1 MNSKIN
7 IREYIEKHVKI
18 KDKNSEI
25 IPFKLNIQQER
36 LYNKIK
42 ELQEKGKPIRII
54 VLKSRQM
61 GLSTLTEG
69 IIFTKTVLNCNM
81 KAGIITHSATA
92 TNNLYGMF
100 QTMYYNLPDTLK
112 PYKLKTNA
120 QEMVFD
126 TEDRTGLNSGIKCM
140 TAGSDGVGRS
150 DTFNMLHI
158 SELAF
163 WPKKKEETL
172 LGLLQAVPSTPNSIV
187 IIESTA
193 NGYEYFKKMWDDAVA
208 GKNDFIP
215 YFASWIDFK
224 EYELK
229 YTGFEITEEEK
240 ELMDRYNLSK
250 EKITWRRWCI
260 KNNCG
265 NDINKFKQEYP
276 LTPEEAFIS
285 TGDTIFTKEKIVAR
299 IEDIREIQPI
309 KKGYFDYRLTGDKY
323 GNPIIT
329 DIEFIEDNEKGFITI
344 YEEVKKGYPYVI
356 SGDTAGM
363 GIDYFTGQV
372 INNVTK
378 KQVAVL
384 RKQKIAEDKYAEQ
397 MFCLGQYYN
406 NALLGIETNYS
417 TYPQE
422 RIVQLDYPNIFVNEK
437 IDGVNKGK
445 LTQEYGFKTT
455 AKTRPY
461 IIAELVKII
470 EEDITVINDVNTLKE
485 MLTFAKNS
493 VGRAEAMQ
501 GEHDDLIMALA
512 IAFYLCNFQTVV
524 KQKEEKKKIVLPDA
538 LQTDETYYESYW

>member
-538 LQTDETYYESYW
+538 LKTDETYYESYW